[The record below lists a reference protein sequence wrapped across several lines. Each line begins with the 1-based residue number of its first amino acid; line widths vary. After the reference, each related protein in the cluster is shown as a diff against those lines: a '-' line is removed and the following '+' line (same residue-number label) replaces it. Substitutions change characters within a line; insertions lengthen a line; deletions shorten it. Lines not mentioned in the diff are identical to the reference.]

1 MLTINESTRD
11 VGGAVLGWVDVALNE
26 HAVVAMAA
34 QQTMTA
40 DLAAVEQHTTDRHT
54 GQRAPHVR

>member
-1 MLTINESTRD
+1 MSGVRCSAGSMWLE
-11 VGGAVLGWVDVALNE
+11 NE